1 MTHYRKIIN
10 PIYGRNSCSVQFSEL
25 PPLWKRICL
34 KYAHSV
40 LLHKRHDYVS
50 YESNN
55 KPLRMAVFVCVVML
69 LVWIGC
75 LCTCVGLW
83 VIILTNHEAH
93 QLIGQ
98 DAGGDEGHPQSDV
111 QLLSDLR
118 LNPHKQTDVH
128 IRTQT
133 STQTHTNME
142 KHSLV
147 SFRS

>member
-1 MTHYRKIIN
+1 MVEIHAVYNSVNSPLSEKGFVLN
-10 PIYGRNSCSVQFSEL
+10 MPIQCC
-25 PPLWKRICL
+25 W
-34 KYAHSV
+34 
-40 LLHKRHDYVS
+40 HDYVS
-50 YESNN
+50 YQSNN
-55 KPLRMAVFVCVVML
+55 KPFRMVCTCCKVISVNGVFMY
-69 LVWIGC
+69 
-75 LCTCVGLW
+75 CTCVGLW

-93 QLIGQ
+93 QLIGK
-98 DAGGDEGHPQSDV
+98 DAGGNEGHPQSDV

-147 SFRS
+147 SFRSWAHFHFPFTEL